1 MQKNKQKLGFFGP
14 MKSFGSAETSFE
26 KIKDGGFKATIVH
39 DVMKGVKIDHLI
51 WWFENIDKVT
61 TFNGK
66 GFDGHEIDSYKL
78 WHPHDH
84 IKVYWKKKKLNH
96 EGKIMP
102 GSKLAIKETF
112 QGFLVNE
119 SVTVSQFDRDA
130 FNFEMCFLG
139 IKVAH
144 LLHFYKETEEGVI
157 YKTEMLVKCNAPI
170 IGKLLTWLAC
180 NLIASEKRIK
190 AWMLHNIEES
200 GESEK
205 FIPQLFENTISKD
218 IKSI

>member
-14 MKSFGSAETSFE
+14 MKPFGSAETSFE
-26 KIKDGGFKATIVH
+26 KIKGGGYKASIVH

-51 WWFENIDKVT
+51 WWFENIDQTT

-66 GFDGHEIDSYKL
+66 GFDGYEIYSYRL

-84 IKVYWKKKKLNH
+84 IKVNWKKKILNDD
-96 EGKIMP
+96 GKIMP
-102 GSKLAIKETF
+102 GSKIAIKETF

-130 FNFEMCFLG
+130 FNFEMIFFG

-144 LLHFYKETEEGVI
+144 LLHFYKEIEEGVI
-157 YKTEMLVKCNAPI
+157 YKTEMLIKCNVPV
-170 IGKLLTWLAC
+170 IGKLLTWIAC
-180 NLIASEKRIK
+180 NFIATEKRIK

-205 FIPQLFENTISKD
+205 FIPQLFENHNTK
-218 IKSI
+218 K